1 MAITQNELN
10 DKYWEFEH
18 YMTSGRWDW
27 IPSEW
32 SDGCGIA
39 EDDGLRAVS
48 AFIEF
53 CCTGKVTDDDGN
65 ELEA

>member
-1 MAITQNELN
+1 MAITQRELN

-18 YMTSGRWDW
+18 YMTYGRCDRL
-27 IPSEW
+27 E
-32 SDGCGIA
+32 A
-39 EDDGLRAVS
+39 TEDDGSILRSDVMRSVS

-65 ELEA
+65 EL

>member
-10 DKYWEFEH
+10 DKYWEFEL
-18 YMTSGRWDW
+18 YMTYGRCDKL
-27 IPSEW
+27 
-32 SDGCGIA
+32 DA
-39 EDDGLRAVS
+39 TYDDGSILRDDMLKSVS

-65 ELEA
+65 ELEE

>member
-10 DKYWEFEH
+10 DKYWEFEN
-18 YMTSGRWDW
+18 YMTYRRC
-27 IPSEW
+27 
-32 SDGCGIA
+32 DGLSA
-39 EDDGLRAVS
+39 TWDDGSIWREDMLKSVS

-65 ELEA
+65 ELED

>member
-10 DKYWEFEH
+10 NKYWEFEL
-18 YMTSGRWDW
+18 YMTWSKWDQLGD
-27 IPSEW
+27 
-32 SDGCGIA
+32 DGITM
-39 EDDGLRAVS
+39 DDGLRAVS

-65 ELEA
+65 ELEE